1 MMQPHRPEHNNK
13 CNTKYWGYKLRKGF
27 QTLDTIFVSFLH
39 SFVFIELLQSLLLL
53 LLIDI
58 DQLMMPIDGKTMH
71 HRGKTDPRVGLF
83 CHLNFMKEKNRL
95 SSKFWT
101 R

>member
-1 MMQPHRPEHNNK
+1 MMQPHTPEHNDK
-13 CNTKYWGYKLRKGF
+13 CNTKYWVYKLREGF

-58 DQLMMPIDGKTMH
+58 DQLMMPMDKRAEAQWTQG
-71 HRGKTDPRVGLF
+71 VGVFAFRNIL
-83 CHLNFMKEKNRL
+83 KENNRL
-95 SSKFWT
+95 SSKFRT

>member
-1 MMQPHRPEHNNK
+1 MMQPHRPEHYNK
-13 CNTKYWGYKLRKGF
+13 CNTKYWVYKLREGF

-58 DQLMMPIDGKTMH
+58 DQLMMPMYKLCRGTM
-71 HRGKTDPRVGLF
+71 DPGSGCF
-83 CHLNFMKEKNRL
+83 CSPQHPERKQQAVVKVSNKVRQ
-95 SSKFWT
+95 
-101 R
+101 